1 MTANLMAQ
9 NKGTFSLAVLAAKVQ
24 NQGVHRAL
32 LPPEALGQNL
42 SFSQLLVAPGIP
54 GLMDALMSSPPV
66 SGWDSPSACPR
77 THVIA
82 SGPTWVA
89 QAELLP

>member
-1 MTANLMAQ
+1 MTANLVAQ

-24 NQGVHRAL
+24 NQGIDRAL

-42 SFSQLLVAPGIP
+42 SFSQLRVAPGIP
-54 GLMDALMSSPPV
+54 GLMVALMSPPPV
-66 SGWDSPSACPR
+66 SGWDSSSACLR

-82 SGPTWVA
+82 ASDYLGSSG
-89 QAELLP
+89 